1 MDTEQGNSIAVT
13 KSTYLAA
20 LEAFRRADV
29 QAFIQAGAFHDV
41 HVRDCFLSL
50 ALMQQQP
57 SSFWLELADQ
67 YREWEPTALICYWLA
82 ENTSQQATAKLTSM
96 KANKEH
102 GVNDVKL
109 WTLASDVIANEG
121 PATCLNALLI
131 GHKQAMH
138 LVTYTPPHHRDERDT
153 TMPPTKRDLEEQLKA
168 MQAELDRAKAEA
180 DKAKAKVTVLLS
192 VRIPGDL
199 RDRVREAA
207 TERGESMQE
216 AVVRYL
222 EDGLEADREAERG

>member
-20 LEAFRRADV
+20 LEAFRQADV

-67 YREWEPTALICYWLA
+67 FREWEPTALICYWLA

-96 KANKEH
+96 KAFKEH

-109 WTLASDVIANEG
+109 WTLASDVIANKG
-121 PATCLNALLI
+121 PTACLNALLI
-131 GHKQAMH
+131 GHNHAMH
-138 LVTYTPPHHRDERDT
+138 LVATTPPHHRDEGTR

-222 EDGLEADREAERG
+222 EDGLEADREVERG